1 MKFKRHINIEHGLKQ
16 INVVPL
22 VNIVLLL
29 LIFFILS
36 SSFFLPSG
44 LKMNLPI
51 AVTSEIVKRDNIE
64 IVLKEDGSLY
74 LNQKQAT
81 LEGLKIFFKQ
91 IAKRNPSVLI
101 KADKRVSL
109 DGLVRIWDM
118 ARSEGI
124 LQVNIATN

>member
-1 MKFKRHINIEHGLKQ
+1 MKFKRYVNIEHGLRQ
-16 INVVPL
+16 INIVPL
-22 VNIVLLL
+22 VNIILLL

-44 LKMNLPI
+44 LKMNLPN

-64 IVLKEDGSLY
+64 IVLKEDGSIY

-81 LEGLKIFFKQ
+81 LEGLKVFLKQ
-91 IAKRNPSVLI
+91 VAKRNPSVLV
-101 KADKRVSL
+101 KAENRVSL
-109 DGLVRIWDM
+109 EALVRIWDL

>member
-1 MKFKRHINIEHGLKQ
+1 MKFKRYVNIEHGLRQ
-16 INVVPL
+16 INIVPL
-22 VNIVLLL
+22 VNIILLL

-44 LKMNLPI
+44 LKMNLPN

-81 LEGLKIFFKQ
+81 LEGLKVFLKQ
-91 IAKRNPSVLI
+91 VAKRNPSVLV
-101 KADKRVSL
+101 KAENRVSL
-109 DGLVRIWDM
+109 EALVRIWG
-118 ARSEGI
+118 SGQI
-124 LQVNIATN
+124 